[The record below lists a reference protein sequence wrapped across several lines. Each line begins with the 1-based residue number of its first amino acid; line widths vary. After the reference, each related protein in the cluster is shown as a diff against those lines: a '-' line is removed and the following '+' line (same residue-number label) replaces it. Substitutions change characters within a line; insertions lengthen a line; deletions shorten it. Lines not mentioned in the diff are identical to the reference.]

1 MKCKQIGL
9 KYLRSLKYLN
19 LTNFFSSKTMLSTI
33 MAKKNTD
40 STMLYVFVYQTCY
53 LGKSDKNL
61 KPIVYTFLISSVYQ
75 FVLFI
80 FLGFV
85 FI

>member
-1 MKCKQIGL
+1 
-9 KYLRSLKYLN
+9 
-19 LTNFFSSKTMLSTI
+19 
-33 MAKKNTD
+33 MAMKNTD